1 MECLVSSQRI
11 MSDFFKISNALNVIS
26 SRFPMGVETI
36 YKFLEIAFIM
46 KKKFLGIFF
55 LIFFNS
61 SLYADENNKSIRIGL
76 LAPLTGTYSEL
87 GNSLLYSLQLAL
99 EEINDENVII
109 VPRDSG
115 FNEKE
120 KLNKAINEIK
130 SNNVK
135 VVIGPITNEEF
146 EIAEKHND
154 LVFISPSNINSKFSN
169 NIISIGISL
178 ESQLIALLNFIKKQ
192 KKTKTVIIYPKN
204 QFTKL
209 IENELESLNLSN
221 IKTFT
226 YNPNPEVLTGE
237 IEKLTNYAQRKKN
250 LKLRK
255 KMFEDK
261 DDEASI
267 KELERLDQLYT
278 LGGVNFDSVII
289 IDFGNSLKSVLTSL
303 VYTDVNQETVLFT
316 TVNQWFDESIFYENT
331 IKKLYYP
338 SVNYNEFKK
347 YNEKYFKKFNIYP
360 NEITILTYDALGL
373 IYYAWKK
380 NGVIKSINDFSFKSK
395 IKGKIGTFSFKNQK
409 VLQELNIYKIEN
421 KKFVK
426 Y

>member
-1 MECLVSSQRI
+1 M
-11 MSDFFKISNALNVIS
+11 
-26 SRFPMGVETI
+26 
-36 YKFLEIAFIM
+36 
-46 KKKFLGIFF
+46 KKFLLPTFIL
-55 LIFFNS
+55 LIFNFN
-61 SLYADENNKSIRIGL
+61 LYADDNKKSIRIGL
-76 LAPLTGTYSEL
+76 LAPLTGTYSDL

-154 LVFISPSNINSKFSN
+154 LIFISPSNINSKFSN

-178 ESQLIALLNFIKKQ
+178 ESQLLALLNFIKKQ
-192 KKTKTVIIYPKN
+192 KKTKTVIMYPEN
-204 QFTKL
+204 QFLDL
-209 IENELESLNLSN
+209 IEKELKNLNLAN

-226 YNPNPEVLTGE
+226 YSSNPEVLTGE
-237 IEKLTNYAQRKKN
+237 IEKLTNYTQRKRN
-250 LKLRK
+250 LELRK

-261 DDEASI
+261 EDEESI
-267 KELERLDQLYT
+267 KELERLEQLYT
-278 LGGVNFDSVII
+278 LGEVNFDSVVI
-289 IDFGNSLKSVLTSL
+289 IDFGNNLKSVLTSL
-303 VYTDVNQETVLFT
+303 VYTDVNQENVLFT

-331 IKKLYYP
+331 IKDLYYP
-338 SVNYNEFKK
+338 SVNFKEFNK
-347 YNEKYFKKFNIYP
+347 YNKKYFKKFNIYP

-373 IYYAWKK
+373 IYYTWKK
-380 NGVIKSINDFSFKSK
+380 NGIIKSINDFSFKNK
-395 IKGKIGTFSFKNQK
+395 IKGKIGTFSFNNQK
-409 VLQELNIYKIEN
+409 VIQELDIYKTEN
-421 KKFVK
+421 KKFIK
-426 Y
+426 F